1 MSLYRRYLNNTTA
14 AIQNRSKHVTRL
26 LSIYQSKKSKELE
39 LPPTNG
45 QRKK

>member
-1 MSLYRRYLNNTTA
+1 MSSYRRYLNNTTA
-14 AIQNRSKHVTRL
+14 ATQNRNKHMTRL

-39 LPPTNG
+39 FPPTNG